1 MDEKTTKNIL
11 ARLERLEKT
20 VFNSGKNK
28 SVAKTTDKKSS
39 HPTKLDFGLNEKNFI
54 KTYAKGL
61 SGPKKFTLLLAH
73 MTKGK
78 TGANIEVGAISS
90 KWNKMK
96 AKNLLGYTF
105 NGKYPNEAVTQGW
118 VDSKKYGFYHLR
130 QGWMGIF
137 D

>member
-1 MDEKTTKNIL
+1 MDAKTTKDIL
-11 ARLERLEKT
+11 TRLERLEKA
-20 VFNSGKNK
+20 VFNSGNNK
-28 SVAKTTDKKSS
+28 PVAKRVDTRSS
-39 HPTKLDFGLNEKNFI
+39 RTTKLDFGLNKKNFI

-73 MTKGK
+73 ITKGK
-78 TGANIEVGAISS
+78 IGADIEIGAISG

-96 AKNLLGYTF
+96 AKNLLGYAF

-130 QGWMGIF
+130 QGWMSIF